1 MEDFYSIEAQD
12 AIRFSW
18 NVLPPNKM
26 VATRAVAP
34 IGCLYTPMKDLEN
47 LALVEYK
54 PLMCQK
60 CRSVLNPYNSID
72 FRSKFWGCVFCS
84 TRNPFPRDYA
94 ENISETNLPAELHKQ
109 YSTIEYLISSQTTPT
124 PAFVFLIDLC
134 VVKEELQALKD
145 SILQGIQFMP
155 PSTNIGLITFNRHVF
170 VHELAFPECPK
181 SYALR
186 GDKEY
191 LPAQIHE
198 ALGIAS
204 RNDPRGPQATGA
216 VRKFIMPISEC
227 EVAFT
232 NILEDLQPDSWIV
245 PTDERSLRATGTA
258 FNVAISVMEALAP
271 MQVISHSVR

>member
-1 MEDFYSIEAQD
+1 MEDFYHVESQD

-34 IGCLYTPMKDLEN
+34 VGCLYTPMKDLEN

-54 PLMCQK
+54 PLSCQK
-60 CRSVLNPYNSID
+60 CRALLNPFVTID
-72 FRSKFWGCVFCS
+72 YRSKFWACQFCP
-84 TRNPFPRDYA
+84 TRNPFPREYA

-109 YSTIEYLISSQTTPT
+109 YSTIEYVLSAQQTPS
-124 PAFVFLIDLC
+124 PAYLFLIDLC
-134 VVKEELQALKD
+134 MTKEELIALKD

-155 PSTNIGLITFNRHVF
+155 RHTNIGLITFNRYVF
-170 VHELAFPECPK
+170 VHELSFSECPK

-191 LPAQIHE
+191 QPGQIHE
-198 ALGIAS
+198 NLGIGS

-216 VRKFIMPISEC
+216 VKKFIMPLSEC
-227 EVAFT
+227 ETTFT
-232 NILEDLQPDSWIV
+232 NILEDLQPDPWIV
-245 PTDERSLRATGTA
+245 PSDERSLRATGTA
-258 FNVAISVMEALAP
+258 FSVAISVLEALSPA
-271 MQVISHSVR
+271 QVNFFG